1 MQASDTDPAPR
12 MDPLR
17 PFSTLETTPKLAE
30 VNVVMKLNTDP
41 SAQIRTRAN
50 IRVAFTLIEL
60 LVVIA
65 IIAILAGMLLPALS
79 GAKETG
85 RRIACVN
92 HLRQID
98 LALTMFADDNDGRFP
113 PRQSLFWMTKLQP
126 YYQDLRLLVCPTDS
140 ANLAAA
146 PTVDP
151 LMFTAASGPS
161 ATPVAPDSAPRS
173 YVINGWNDYF
183 QATMSKEDF
192 DTYMAHGW
200 SNGLPESFIALPS
213 DTITFGEKTSDLLHK
228 HVDLLDG
235 VGDDL
240 RMVEGARHARGGSA
254 GSGGSNYAFADG
266 SVRFIRQ
273 PGALTPIN
281 MWALTDHWRQNTVV
295 PK

>member
-1 MQASDTDPAPR
+1 
-12 MDPLR
+12 
-17 PFSTLETTPKLAE
+17 
-30 VNVVMKLNTDP
+30 MKLNMDP
-41 SAQIRTRAN
+41 SAQIWTRAN
-50 IRVAFTLIEL
+50 RRAAFTLIEL

-92 HLRQID
+92 HLRQLD

-113 PRQSLFWMTKLQP
+113 PRQSPFWMTKLQP

-140 ANLAAA
+140 ANTAAA
-146 PTVDP
+146 P
-151 LMFTAASGPS
+151 S
-161 ATPVAPDSAPRS
+161 ATTVAPDSAPRS

-183 QATMSKEDF
+183 QATMSEADF
-192 DTYMAHGW
+192 KTYMDHGW
-200 SNGLPESFIALPS
+200 SNGLPESVIALPS

-240 RMVEGARHARGGSA
+240 RMVEGARHSRGGSA
-254 GSGGSNYAFADG
+254 SSGGSNYAFADG

-281 MWALTDHWRQNTVV
+281 MWALTDHWRMNTVFQ
-295 PK
+295 K